1 MKVPILAILAVAP
14 AIVNACASYRYCRCG
29 NLDDAKTTSICQKW
43 FSGKTSVE
51 TFDDGHKY
59 CKSKGFF
66 TAGINNCD
74 FKIACSNG
82 FDSDCWDK
90 SRRPPREPATRPFER
105 ISIDLVQLL
114 ERGEHCYNGDQYLF
128 HMVDQDTKWHEG
140 SCMPDKTKAT
150 LTRVFKR
157 LLAKIERQFGSQ
169 VVIVRLDMEAGY
181 VELLEICRDL
191 GIALEPRATEAQN
204 GGIERAGKSIV
215 IRARAIRLHAGLPK
229 EYANECAMTAI
240 YLLNRTPVEA
250 INWSCPYTKVK
261 GVKPS
266 VAHLEVIGARAY
278 VLNEKLP
285 RGAKLDSRAL
295 IGHLVGFDST
305 NIFRVW
311 LPTIGRVIR
320 TRDVVFLRDKLCDG
334 QGQYAEK
341 SYVREV
347 AEVLDI
353 EETPDYS
360 NILTEQLSSP
370 GIEEEGENENNEEE
384 ENAEEI
390 GDTIHVQILPNRK
403 QGSTQQKTTTA
414 LMTPDATPES
424 PELTQLTGESLTDHL
439 MDDTS
444 WGRGYAL
451 APEGEEPDRTSNNA
465 ARREEISSQVS
476 EQFIVKGK
484 RSRKPARFGTYLA
497 TFAACINPTAPAKL
511 LSEAPKIRLHRDQLP
526 AEPKRWKD
534 LDQHPFGAEFKKAS
548 RKEINGC
555 IQRSCFR
562 QAARVSELIDAEILP
577 LMWVFTYKFDEDG
590 YLYKFKARLVVRGDL
605 QQDYGDTYAATLAA
619 KIFRCLIAL
628 AAAFDLEL
636 YQYDV
641 LNAFLN
647 AELDRPT
654 YVRCPEGYESE
665 LGQLLE
671 LKRALYGLRD
681 APRLWY
687 KHLTATLEKLG
698 LQQVPGVPCLF
709 SNDSLIVFFFVDDI
723 VVAVASKNKDVYRQ
737 FDQQLRA
744 AYDVRFLGELK
755 WFLGIRVIRDRSQK
769 KIWLMQDSFIDKVAA
784 KYNIAQESTKYPAVP
799 LVDGNIG
806 LSTEEPDEQRTK
818 LYQEL
823 VGSLAYIA
831 TYTRPDVAQTHS
843 ELSRYLQNPGQ
854 KHVSAAYHAWKY
866 LIGQKRL
873 AIGAHGDQSSRTI
886 YTGSSLGSA
895 ETEPLFYGASDA
907 AFADDLPT
915 RRSSQGYLFMLYGMP
930 IDWKATLQRSVT
942 KSTTE
947 AELLALSTAASELQA
962 WNRLF
967 KHIKLDLEMVPTIYC
982 DNLQTVG
989 VVTKHED
996 KLFTRL
1002 RHVDVHQ
1009 HWLRQEVADGRISVQ
1024 WKPTNLMPADGL
1036 TKILVRQ
1043 KHAEFVRQLGL
1054 RDVKVCLLKA
1064 GGLDSPDP
1072 ASLTHWY

>member
-1 MKVPILAILAVAP
+1 MERPDADSLLAASAHAHKKPSYEPRKQLQLTPEEAHIMWGHAGRQAIDHLPRSVDGLQLVDGDPAP
-14 AIVNACASYRYCRCG
+14 KWKNCE
-29 NLDDAKTTSICQKW
+29 ICIQ
-43 FSGKTSVE
+43 
-51 TFDDGHKY
+51 
-59 CKSKGFF
+59 SKL
-66 TAGINNCD
+66 T
-74 FKIACSNG
+74 KLV
-82 FDSDCWDK
+82 

-105 ISIDLVQLL
+105 ISIDL
-114 ERGEHCYNGDQYLF
+114 
-128 HMVDQDTKWHEG
+128 
-140 SCMPDKTKAT
+140 
-150 LTRVFKR
+150 R
-157 LLAKIERQFGSQ
+157 LLAKIERQYDSQ
-169 VVIVRLDMEAGY
+169 VVTIRLDMEAGY

-215 IRARAIRLHAGLPK
+215 IRGRAIRLHAGLPK
-229 EYANECAMTAI
+229 EYANECVMSAI

-250 INWSCPYTKVK
+250 IDWRCPYTKVK

-311 LPTIGRVIR
+311 LPSIGRVIR
-320 TRDVVFLRDKLCDG
+320 TRDVVFVRSKLCDG

-341 SYVREV
+341 SYVREI
-347 AEVLDI
+347 AE
-353 EETPDYS
+353 
-360 NILTEQLSSP
+360 
-370 GIEEEGENENNEEE
+370 
-384 ENAEEI
+384 
-390 GDTIHVQILPNRK
+390 

-484 RSRKPARFGTYLA
+484 RFRKPVNLGTYLA

-555 IQRSCFR
+555 
-562 QAARVSELIDAEILP
+562 
-577 LMWVFTYKFDEDG
+577 
-590 YLYKFKARLVVRGDL
+590 
-605 QQDYGDTYAATLAA
+605 
-619 KIFRCLIAL
+619 
-628 AAAFDLEL
+628 
-636 YQYDV
+636 
-641 LNAFLN
+641 
-647 AELDRPT
+647 
-654 YVRCPEGYESE
+654 
-665 LGQLLE
+665 
-671 LKRALYGLRD
+671 
-681 APRLWY
+681 
-687 KHLTATLEKLG
+687 
-698 LQQVPGVPCLF
+698 
-709 SNDSLIVFFFVDDI
+709 
-723 VVAVASKNKDVYRQ
+723 
-737 FDQQLRA
+737 
-744 AYDVRFLGELK
+744 
-755 WFLGIRVIRDRSQK
+755 
-769 KIWLMQDSFIDKVAA
+769 
-784 KYNIAQESTKYPAVP
+784 
-799 LVDGNIG
+799 
-806 LSTEEPDEQRTK
+806 
-818 LYQEL
+818 
-823 VGSLAYIA
+823 
-831 TYTRPDVAQTHS
+831 
-843 ELSRYLQNPGQ
+843 
-854 KHVSAAYHAWKY
+854 
-866 LIGQKRL
+866 
-873 AIGAHGDQSSRTI
+873 
-886 YTGSSLGSA
+886 SSLGSA

-1064 GGLDSPDP
+1064 EGLDSPDP

>member
-1 MKVPILAILAVAP
+1 MP
-14 AIVNACASYRYCRCG
+14 
-29 NLDDAKTTSICQKW
+29 
-43 FSGKTSVE
+43 
-51 TFDDGHKY
+51 
-59 CKSKGFF
+59 
-66 TAGINNCD
+66 
-74 FKIACSNG
+74 
-82 FDSDCWDK
+82 
-90 SRRPPREPATRPFER
+90 EP
-105 ISIDLVQLL
+105 
-114 ERGEHCYNGDQYLF
+114 
-128 HMVDQDTKWHEG
+128 
-140 SCMPDKTKAT
+140 
-150 LTRVFKR
+150 
-157 LLAKIERQFGSQ
+157 
-169 VVIVRLDMEAGY
+169 
-181 VELLEICRDL
+181 
-191 GIALEPRATEAQN
+191 TE
-204 GGIERAGKSIV
+204 
-215 IRARAIRLHAGLPK
+215 
-229 EYANECAMTAI
+229 
-240 YLLNRTPVEA
+240 
-250 INWSCPYTKVK
+250 
-261 GVKPS
+261 
-266 VAHLEVIGARAY
+266 
-278 VLNEKLP
+278 
-285 RGAKLDSRAL
+285 
-295 IGHLVGFDST
+295 
-305 NIFRVW
+305 
-311 LPTIGRVIR
+311 
-320 TRDVVFLRDKLCDG
+320 
-334 QGQYAEK
+334 
-341 SYVREV
+341 
-347 AEVLDI
+347 
-353 EETPDYS
+353 
-360 NILTEQLSSP
+360 
-370 GIEEEGENENNEEE
+370 
-384 ENAEEI
+384 
-390 GDTIHVQILPNRK
+390 
-403 QGSTQQKTTTA
+403 
-414 LMTPDATPES
+414 
-424 PELTQLTGESLTDHL
+424 LTGESLTDHS
-439 MDDTS
+439 MDNTG
-444 WGRGYAL
+444 WGRGYTL
-451 APEGEEPDRTSNNA
+451 AREGEEPDRTSNNA
-465 ARREEISSQVS
+465 ARRGEISSQVS
-476 EQFIVKGK
+476 EQFIIEGK
-484 RSRKPARFGTYLA
+484 RSRKPAKFDTYLA
-497 TFAACINPTAPAKL
+497 TFAACINPTASEKL

-534 LDQHPFGAEFKKAS
+534 LDQHPFGAEFRKAS
-548 RKEINGC
+548 RKEINSFV
-555 IQRSCFR
+555 QRTCFGR
-562 QAARVSELIDAEILP
+562 AAKASEVIDAEILP

-605 QQDYGDTYAATLAA
+605 QQNYGDTYAATLAA

-654 YVRCPEGYESE
+654 YVRCPEGYEKE

-698 LQQVPGVPCLF
+698 LQQVPGVPCLY

-723 VVAVASKNKDVYRQ
+723 VVAVASKNKDIYRR
-737 FDQQLRA
+737 FDQQMRA

-769 KIWLMQDSFIDKVAA
+769 KIWLMQDSFIEKVAA
-784 KYNIAQESTKYPAVP
+784 KYNIAQTSRAYPAVP

-806 LSTEEPDEQRTK
+806 PSTEEPDDQRTK

-831 TYTRPDVAQTHS
+831 TYTRPDIAQAHS
-843 ELSRYLQNPGQ
+843 ELSRHLQNPGQ

-886 YTGSSLGSA
+886 YMGSSLGGA
-895 ETEPLFYGASDA
+895 GTEPLFYGASDA

-967 KHIKLDLEMVPTIYC
+967 KHIKLDLGMVPTIFC

-1009 HWLRQEVADGRISVQ
+1009 HWLRQEVAAGRVSVQ

-1043 KHAEFVRQLGL
+1043 KHTEFVRQLGL
-1054 RDVKVCLLKA
+1054 RDVENCLPEPA
-1064 GGLDSPDP
+1064 GPDSPDP
-1072 ASLTHWY
+1072 ASLAHWY

>member
-1 MKVPILAILAVAP
+1 
-14 AIVNACASYRYCRCG
+14 
-29 NLDDAKTTSICQKW
+29 
-43 FSGKTSVE
+43 
-51 TFDDGHKY
+51 
-59 CKSKGFF
+59 
-66 TAGINNCD
+66 
-74 FKIACSNG
+74 
-82 FDSDCWDK
+82 
-90 SRRPPREPATRPFER
+90 
-105 ISIDLVQLL
+105 
-114 ERGEHCYNGDQYLF
+114 
-128 HMVDQDTKWHEG
+128 
-140 SCMPDKTKAT
+140 MPDKTKGT

-157 LLAKIERQFGSQ
+157 LLAKIKRQFGSQ

-295 IGHLVGFDST
+295 IGHLVGFDSA

-370 GIEEEGENENNEEE
+370 RIEEEGENENNEEE
-384 ENAEEI
+384 NADEI
-390 GDTIHVQILPNRK
+390 GDTIHVKVPPKCQ

-424 PELTQLTGESLTDHL
+424 PELTQLTGESLTNHL
-439 MDDTS
+439 MDDTG

-451 APEGEEPDRTSNNA
+451 APEGEEPDRKSNNA
-465 ARREEISSQVS
+465 ARRGEISSQVS
-476 EQFIVKGK
+476 EQFIVEGK

-497 TFAACINPTAPAKL
+497 TFAACINPTASEKL

-548 RKEINGC
+548 RKEING
-555 IQRSCFR
+555 F
-562 QAARVSELIDAEILP
+562 
-577 LMWVFTYKFDEDG
+577 
-590 YLYKFKARLVVRGDL
+590 
-605 QQDYGDTYAATLAA
+605 
-619 KIFRCLIAL
+619 
-628 AAAFDLEL
+628 
-636 YQYDV
+636 
-641 LNAFLN
+641 
-647 AELDRPT
+647 
-654 YVRCPEGYESE
+654 
-665 LGQLLE
+665 
-671 LKRALYGLRD
+671 
-681 APRLWY
+681 
-687 KHLTATLEKLG
+687 
-698 LQQVPGVPCLF
+698 
-709 SNDSLIVFFFVDDI
+709 
-723 VVAVASKNKDVYRQ
+723 VAVASKNKDVYRQ

-755 WFLGIRVIRDRSQK
+755 WFLGIRVIRDRGQK

-784 KYNIAQESTKYPAVP
+784 KYNIAQESTRYPAVP
-799 LVDGNIG
+799 L
-806 LSTEEPDEQRTK
+806 
-818 LYQEL
+818 
-823 VGSLAYIA
+823 
-831 TYTRPDVAQTHS
+831 
-843 ELSRYLQNPGQ
+843 
-854 KHVSAAYHAWKY
+854 VSAAYHAWKY

-886 YTGSSLGSA
+886 YTGSSLGGA
-895 ETEPLFYGASDA
+895 KTEPLFYGASDA

-915 RRSSQGYLFMLYGMP
+915 RRSSQGYLFTLYGMP

-996 KLFTRL
+996 KLFT
-1002 RHVDVHQ
+1002 
-1009 HWLRQEVADGRISVQ
+1009 
-1024 WKPTNLMPADGL
+1024 P
-1036 TKILVRQ
+1036 
-1043 KHAEFVRQLGL
+1043 
-1054 RDVKVCLLKA
+1054 
-1064 GGLDSPDP
+1064 
-1072 ASLTHWY
+1072 

>member
-1 MKVPILAILAVAP
+1 
-14 AIVNACASYRYCRCG
+14 
-29 NLDDAKTTSICQKW
+29 
-43 FSGKTSVE
+43 
-51 TFDDGHKY
+51 
-59 CKSKGFF
+59 
-66 TAGINNCD
+66 
-74 FKIACSNG
+74 
-82 FDSDCWDK
+82 
-90 SRRPPREPATRPFER
+90 
-105 ISIDLVQLL
+105 
-114 ERGEHCYNGDQYLF
+114 
-128 HMVDQDTKWHEG
+128 
-140 SCMPDKTKAT
+140 
-150 LTRVFKR
+150 
-157 LLAKIERQFGSQ
+157 
-169 VVIVRLDMEAGY
+169 MEAGY

-191 GIALEPRATEAQN
+191 GIAVEPRATEAQN

-285 RGAKLDSRAL
+285 RGAKLESRSL
-295 IGHLVGFDST
+295 IGHLVGFDFT

-311 LPTIGRVIR
+311 LPTIGQVIR
-320 TRDVVFLRDKLCDG
+320 TRDVVFLRDKLCDD

-341 SYVREV
+341 SHIREV

-353 EETPDYS
+353 EDTPDYS
-360 NILTEQLSSP
+360 DILTDQLSSP
-370 GIEEEGENENNEEE
+370 EDVNTHQDENEMEDP
-384 ENAEEI
+384 I
-390 GDTIHVQILPNRK
+390 GDTIHVQPRRRAD
-403 QGSTQQKTTTA
+403 QQDDSRQQQETTTH
-414 LMTPDATPES
+414 LRTPEATPELQ
-424 PELTQLTGESLTDHL
+424 ELSQPTDQV
-439 MDDTS
+439 MDDTG

-451 APEGEEPDRTSNNA
+451 APEGEELNRRSNNA
-465 ARREEISSQVS
+465 RRREEISSQVS
-476 EQFIVKGK
+476 EQFILKGK
-484 RSRKPARFGTYLA
+484 RSRKPVNLGTYLA

-511 LSEAPKIRLHRDQLP
+511 LNEAPKIRLHRDQLP
-526 AEPKRWKD
+526 AVPKRWKD
-534 LDQHPFGAEFKKAS
+534 LDHHPFGAEFRKAS
-548 RKEINGC
+548 RKEIDGF
-555 IQRSCFR
+555 IQRSCFGR
-562 QAARVSELIDAEILP
+562 AARASELVDAEILP

-590 YLYKFKARLVVRGDL
+590 SLYKFKARLVVRGDL

-647 AELDRPT
+647 AELDRTT
-654 YVRCPEGYESE
+654 YVRCPEGYEKE

-698 LQQVPGVPCLF
+698 LRQVPGVPCLY
-709 SNDSLIVFFFVDDI
+709 SNDQLIVFFFVDDI
-723 VVAVASKNKDVYRQ
+723 VVAVASKNKDAYHR

-744 AYDVRFLGELK
+744 TYDVRFLGELK
-755 WFLGIRVIRDRSQK
+755 WFLGVRVIRDRSQK
-769 KIWLMQDSFIDKVAA
+769 KIWLMQDSFIEKVAA
-784 KYNIAQESTKYPAVP
+784 KYNIAQRSTTYPAVP

-806 LSTEEPDEQRTK
+806 PSTEEPDEKRTK

-823 VGSLAYIA
+823 VGSLAYIS
-831 TYTRPDVAQTHS
+831 TYTRPDVAQAHS

-854 KHVSAAYHAWKY
+854 KHISAAYHAWKY

-873 AIGAHGDQSSRTI
+873 AIGAQGGCAADGHTM
-886 YTGSSLGSA
+886 YTSTGPEITNA
-895 ETEPLFYGASDA
+895 DTEPLFYGASDA

-967 KHIKLDLEMVPTIYC
+967 KHIKFNLEMVPTIYC

-989 VVTKHED
+989 VVTKDED

-1009 HWLRQEVADGRISVQ
+1009 HWLRQEVAEGRISVQ

-1043 KHAEFVRQLGL
+1043 KHVEFLRQLGL
-1054 RDVKVCLLKA
+1054 KDVKEYLPNA
-1064 GGLDSPDP
+1064 GSESPDP
-1072 ASLTHWY
+1072 ESPDPESPDTESLTHWY